1 MKLKT
6 FFEIA
11 DEGVSVYVAIKIKG
25 LESYLFAADG
35 AFDKNDIKETE
46 LANYRVVEFRVW
58 HGYFTVV
65 VER

>member
-6 FFEIA
+6 FFEMA

-35 AFDKNDIKETE
+35 AFDKKSIENTE
-46 LANYRVVEFRVW
+46 LANYKIVEFRTW
-58 HGYFTVV
+58 HGYFTAVIA
-65 VER
+65 R